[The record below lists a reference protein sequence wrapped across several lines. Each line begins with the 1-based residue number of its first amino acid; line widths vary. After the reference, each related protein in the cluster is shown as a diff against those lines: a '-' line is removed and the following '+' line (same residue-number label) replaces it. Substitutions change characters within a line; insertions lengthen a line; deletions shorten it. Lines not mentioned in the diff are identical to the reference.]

1 MEVQKDK
8 ENNLMDSILTVF
20 EFDAS
25 QGRYFIDDRDDFW
38 FALTDVLSLAKTSTD
53 PAKAQTIIGEVFDDG
68 VINLHPILDSMGR
81 LQDTIFIHE
90 SAFTFLVSRFRTE
103 AGKKLN
109 RFIHKELLPTIRKT
123 GGYISKGATKEQLE
137 GLQAQI
143 EEQQKQL
150 AEQQQRIELLTTH
163 AKILENQSDR
173 ISFVGDFLGA
183 NFVFA
188 PQKYVMSQDVYAR
201 WEAWTGKETQ
211 SLFTKSEV
219 FRTIDTYLKTNQL
232 PKQKRFYIDKNGGYG
247 DLENASLIPLKEA
260 KNNAWST
267 VCGLGE

>member
-1 MEVQKDK
+1 
-8 ENNLMDSILTVF
+8 MDSILTVF
-20 EFDAS
+20 EFGSS
-25 QGRYFIDDRDDFW
+25 QGRYFIDGHKDFW
-38 FALTDVLSLAKTSTD
+38 FALTDVLEIAKTSTD
-53 PAKAQTIIGEVFDDG
+53 PAKAQILIGEVFDDE
-68 VINLHPILDSMGR
+68 VKIVHPIPDSMGR
-81 LQDTIFIHE
+81 VQDTIFIHE

-123 GGYISKGATKEQLE
+123 GGYISSSATKEQLK

-150 AEQQQRIELLTTH
+150 AEQQNRIELLTTH

-173 ISFVGDFLGA
+173 ISFIGDFLAA
-183 NFVFA
+183 NFIFT

-201 WEAWTGKETQ
+201 WEAWTGKETAD
-211 SLFTKSEV
+211 LFTKTEI
-219 FRTIDTYLKTNQL
+219 FRTIDTYLKTIEL
-232 PKQKRFYIDKNGGYG
+232 PKSKRFYIDKDGGYG
-247 DLENASLIPLKEA
+247 DLENASLIPLKKA
-260 KNNAWST
+260 RDNAWST

>member
-1 MEVQKDK
+1 
-8 ENNLMDSILTVF
+8 MDSILTVF
-20 EFDAS
+20 EFGTN
-25 QGRYFIDDRDDFW
+25 QGRYFFNETGDLW
-38 FALTDVLSLAKTSTD
+38 FALTDVLAMSEGSTTTAQAQKTVEANIGTEYINVIPLPD
-53 PAKAQTIIGEVFDDG
+53 ATGFIQNTIV
-68 VINLHPILDSMGR
+68 V
-81 LQDTIFIHE
+81 HE
-90 SAFTFLVSRFRTE
+90 AAFTFLVSRFRTE
-103 AGKKLN
+103 TGKRLN
-109 RFIHKELLPTIRKT
+109 RYIHVELLPTIRKT
-123 GGYISKGATKEQLE
+123 GGYISPSATNEQLE
-137 GLQAQI
+137 GLQQQI
-143 EEQQKQL
+143 EKQKLQL

-173 ISFVGDFLGA
+173 ISFIGDFLAA

-211 SLFTKSEV
+211 SLFTKSEI

-247 DLENASLIPLKEA
+247 DLIDASLIPLKEA